1 MTDNTQEYID
11 RIESENRE
19 LKRKLNLCRNTL
31 ADVASVLWII
41 EPRDQPTRK
50 LVITTI
56 KYTSIDT
63 SATKIASWKDIS

>member
-1 MTDNTQEYID
+1 MTDNSQDYIH
-11 RIESENRE
+11 RIELENRE

-50 LVITTI
+50 LVLTTI
-56 KYTSIDT
+56 KYTAMDASV
-63 SATKIASWKDIS
+63 KISSWNDIS